1 MSASL
6 LLGLLTTLA
15 PSADPPPASCGWLYE
30 PAFFL
35 DKELRGVPRPYL
47 PQAGDIILLC
57 DDRLEWRIA
66 HNLAKTGKPHH
77 SAVVVQRADGS
88 FATLQAG
95 AYHAKPSEVGIT
107 DLDENLSFEASRTGR
122 RERDIWIRC
131 RKSSLTPDQS
141 AALTQYAEESA
152 GRRFARGRMLLI
164 MTPIRAK
171 GPLRTAW
178 IGGTDLN
185 QIGFFCSEMV
195 TTSLAA
201 AGVLDPEFARPSA
214 TFPRDLFFGTS
225 HNYFVARGLKSL
237 NDCWD
242 PPARWTSMPG
252 GPSPAPSNNR

>member
-1 MSASL
+1 MSAIL
-6 LLGLLTTLA
+6 LLGLLTALA
-15 PSADPPPASCGWLYE
+15 AGADPPPVNYGSLYE
-30 PAFFL
+30 PAFVL
-35 DKELRGVPRPYL
+35 DKELRGTPRPYL
-47 PQAGDIILLC
+47 PQAGDIILLS
-57 DDRLEWRIA
+57 DDRLTWRIA
-66 HNLAKTGKPHH
+66 HNLAKSGKPHH
-77 SAVVVQRADGS
+77 SAIVVQRSDGS

-95 AYHAKPSEVGIT
+95 AYHAKPSQVGIT
-107 DLDENLSFEASRTGR
+107 ELNENLDYEASRSGR
-122 RERDIWIRC
+122 RERDIWVRC
-131 RKSSLTPDQS
+131 RKTPLTAEQS

-201 AGVLDPEFARPSA
+201 AGVIDSELARPSA

-225 HNYFVARGLKSL
+225 LNYFVARGLKPL
-237 NDCWD
+237 NDDWD
-242 PPARWTSMPG
+242 PPARWVP
-252 GPSPAPSNNR
+252 